1 MNKRFLSVLLFAFVV
16 ACAASLLVYRLVA
29 SRMEANARPA
39 GTKLL
44 VATRELPVGTLIKD
58 VDIEIRNWGGAIPA
72 QALLKPEEAIGR
84 GVVATIDQGEPV
96 MQNRLATKGAGAGM
110 AATIPMGMRA
120 VAVRVNE
127 VVGLAGF
134 VIPGMRVDVLVEG
147 TPPGGAQSVSGN
159 LSKTILQ
166 NIEVL
171 SAGQKIEKNNDGK
184 PESVGVV
191 NLLVTPEQAEVMSLA
206 SNETRIQLVLRN
218 PLDTK
223 ETKTSGTATANL
235 FSGIAYTGQAF
246 RTAEIRPEGVRGP
259 VRVRAVP
266 VVQTVARAAERPKPT
281 TTVEMIHGMTK
292 TEEKFEQ
299 LSGRP

>member
-1 MNKRFLSVLLFAFVV
+1 MNKRFLSVLVFAFVV
-16 ACAASLLVYRLVA
+16 AGAASLLVYRLVA
-29 SRMEANARPA
+29 SRMEANARPVGA
-39 GTKLL
+39 KTLL
-44 VATRELPVGTLIKD
+44 ATHDLPVGTLIKD
-58 VDIEIRNWGGAIPA
+58 VDVQVADWGGAISP
-72 QALLKPEEAIGR
+72 QAFAKPEEAIGR
-84 GVVATIDQGEPV
+84 GVVATIYQGEQV
-96 MQNRLATKGAGAGM
+96 MQNRLASKGAGAGL

-134 VIPGMRVDVLVEG
+134 VVPGMRVDVLVEG
-147 TPPGGAQSVSGN
+147 APPGGSQSVSGN

-171 SAGQKIEKNNDGK
+171 SAGQKIEKNNDGR

-235 FSGIAYTGQAF
+235 FSGVAYSGQAF
-246 RTAEIRPEGVRGP
+246 KTAEIRPPGMRGP
-259 VRVRAVP
+259 VRVKAPPPIRIP
-266 VVQTVARAAERPKPT
+266 VAEPPKPP
-281 TTVEMIHGMTK
+281 TTVEMIHGMKK
-292 TEEKFEQ
+292 TEEKFEES
-299 LSGRP
+299 SGKP

>member
-16 ACAASLLVYRLVA
+16 AGAASFLVYRLVA
-29 SRMEANARPA
+29 SRLEANVRPGHA
-39 GTKLL
+39 KTLL
-44 VATRELPVGTLIKD
+44 ATHELPVGMLIKD
-58 VDIEIRNWGGAIPA
+58 VDVQFADWGGAIPS
-72 QALLKPEEAIGR
+72 QGFSKPEEVIGR
-84 GVVATIDQGEPV
+84 GVVATIYQGEPV
-96 MQNRLATKGAGAGM
+96 MQNRLAAKGAGAGL

-134 VIPGMRVDVLVEG
+134 VVPGMRVDVLVEG
-147 TPPGGAQSVSGN
+147 TPPGGAQSLSGN

-166 NIEVL
+166 NIQVL
-171 SAGQKIEKNNDGK
+171 SAGQKIEKNNDGR

-218 PLDTK
+218 PLDTQ

-235 FSGIAYTGQAF
+235 FSGVAYTGQAF
-246 RTAEIRPEGVRGP
+246 RTAEIRPPGVRGP
-259 VRVRAVP
+259 VRVKTIPIVRTP
-266 VVQTVARAAERPKPT
+266 VAEATKPP
-281 TTVEMIHGMTK
+281 TTVEMIHGMKK
-292 TEEKFEQ
+292 TEEKFEE